1 MQLRADVAVAVVYAG
16 SYSSDSTL
24 SLGTSIC
31 HGCALKRKKKNIY
44 IYIYHKSYGKYNNSN
59 NMGKFESNYHLPGK
73 ILSVLC

>member
-16 SYSSDSTL
+16 SYSSDLTL

-31 HGCALKRKKKNIY
+31 HGCALKRKKIY